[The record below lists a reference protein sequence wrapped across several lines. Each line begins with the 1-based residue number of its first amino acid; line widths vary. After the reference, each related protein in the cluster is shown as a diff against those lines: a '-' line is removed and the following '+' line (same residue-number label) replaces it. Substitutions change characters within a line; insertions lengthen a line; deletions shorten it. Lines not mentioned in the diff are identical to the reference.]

1 MSTRLFDLL
10 PAVYRVRDRA
20 QGDPLRAL
28 LSVIGSEVDRLEA
41 DIDALH
47 DNWFIETCEAW
58 VVPYIGDLLGVRGLS
73 SVGRLSSVGGLGGH
87 VGALPTSNDT
97 FSPRAYV
104 ANTLAYRRRKGTAAV
119 LEQLARDLTGWP
131 ARAVE
136 FFARLA
142 TTQHVNHV
150 RLDAP
155 ATLDVRSAYRMQLV
169 GTPFETAMHTA
180 EVRHID
186 VGRGRYN
193 VPHVG
198 LFLWRA
204 QSYLLIDATARRID
218 ATRFTFDPL
227 GLTRALFNVPETE
240 TALTHLAEPFNV
252 PMPLSRLAF
261 HHHLTRYY
269 GSATDVNSVRVKVGA
284 GVRAAS
290 EIVACDLSDAGAGQW
305 AHEAPAGKIA
315 LDPQLGRL
323 AFAGAPGDEV
333 RVSFAYGFGGD
344 LGGGPYDRR
353 ASLAGAMKAG
363 TTWQVGVMR
372 DPPPAETQ
380 IKATLAD
387 AVAEWNQQPA
397 GSRGVIV
404 LMDSRTHEE
413 DLDTAQTRITLPASS
428 QLVIVAGQ
436 WPEEETND
444 PLRPLARLT
453 GRVAPTGVRP
463 HLKGIIEVVGTAP
476 VGSPAPG
483 RLVLNGLLI
492 EGELRVLGGNLG
504 ELHVAHCTLA
514 PSAAT
519 FACQANPDLAIV
531 FARTI
536 SGTLSPGPAA
546 RSLGLTDT
554 IVDGN
559 VDARELV
566 LQSSTVLGTT
576 TAQTL
581 DASNVICVGRV
592 QVERRQ
598 VGCVRFSYVPIDSE
612 APRRF
617 HCQPTD
623 AASAAIVTPQFVST
637 TFGDPG
643 YAMLATTCPPQIAT
657 GADDEGEMGAWHF
670 VQAPQR
676 IANLQRALD
685 EYLRFGLEAGIL
697 LAHQEPR

>member
-10 PAVYRVRDRA
+10 PAVYRVRDHA

-28 LSVIGSEVDRLEA
+28 LAVIGGEVDQVET
-41 DIDALH
+41 DIGALY
-47 DNWFIETCEAW
+47 DNWFIETCDAW

-73 SVGRLSSVGGLGGH
+73 T
-87 VGALPTSNDT
+87 TSEG

-155 ATLDVRSAYRMQLV
+155 ATVEIRSAYAMQLV
-169 GTPFETAMHTA
+169 GTPFETAMHTG

-186 VGRGRYN
+186 VGRGTYN
-193 VPHVG
+193 IPYVG

-204 QSYLLIDATARRID
+204 QSYLLIDATARRLD
-218 ATRFTFDPL
+218 ANRFTFDPL
-227 GLTRALFNVPETE
+227 GHTRPLFNVPETE
-240 TALTHLAEPFNV
+240 TGLTHLAEPFNV

-269 GSATDVNSVRVKVGA
+269 GANDDVNSVRVRVGSVVRLA
-284 GVRAAS
+284 G
-290 EIVACDLSDAGAGQW
+290 EIVACDLSDAGGGQW

-315 LDPQLGRL
+315 LDPELGRL
-323 AFAGAPGDEV
+323 AFADAPGDEV
-333 RVSFAYGFGGD
+333 LVSFAYGLAGD

-353 ASLAGAMKAG
+353 ASLAEAMKAP

-372 DPPPAETQ
+372 NPPAAQTQ
-380 IKATLAD
+380 IKATLAE
-387 AVAEWNQQPA
+387 AVAEWNQQPPGA
-397 GSRGVIV
+397 HGVIV
-404 LMDSRTHEE
+404 VMDSRTYEE
-413 DLDTAQTRITLPASS
+413 DLDTAQIRITIPASS
-428 QLVIVAGQ
+428 QLVIVAAR
-436 WPEEETND
+436 WPEEETGD
-444 PLRPLARLT
+444 PLQPLARLT
-453 GRVAPTGVRP
+453 GRVIPTGVRP
-463 HLKGIIEVVGTAP
+463 HLRGTLEIVGTAP
-476 VGSPAPG
+476 AGSPNPG

-492 EGELRVLGGNLG
+492 EGQLRVLAGNLA
-504 ELHVAHCTLA
+504 ELHLAHCTLA
-514 PSAAT
+514 PHDAT
-519 FACQANPDLAIV
+519 FTCQANADLAVVVTRSITGRL
-531 FARTI
+531 A
-536 SGTLSPGPAA
+536 PGGAA
-546 RSLGLTDT
+546 RSLSLSDT
-554 IVDGN
+554 IVDGD
-559 VDARELV
+559 VDARAITA
-566 LQSSTVLGTT
+566 QGTTILGAT

-598 VGCVRFSYVPIDSE
+598 VGCVRFSYLPIDSQ

-623 AASAAIVTPQFVST
+623 AQSAAVVRPHFVST

-643 YAMLATTCPPQIAT
+643 YAMLATTCPPLIAA

-670 VQAPQR
+670 LQAPQR
-676 IANLQRALD
+676 VRNLQRALD

-697 LAHQEPR
+697 RADQEPR

>member
-10 PAVYRVRDRA
+10 PAVYRVRDHA

-28 LSVIGSEVDRLEA
+28 LAVIGREVDRVEA
-41 DIDALH
+41 DIGALY
-47 DNWFIETCEAW
+47 DNWFIETCDAW
-58 VVPYIGDLLGVRGLS
+58 VVPYIGDLLGVRGLAAT
-73 SVGRLSSVGGLGGH
+73 RD
-87 VGALPTSNDT
+87 AT

-150 RLDAP
+150 RPAAP
-155 ATLDVRSAYRMQLV
+155 ATLDIRSAYAMQLV
-169 GTPFETAMHTA
+169 GTPFETAMHTG

-186 VGRGRYN
+186 VRRGTYN
-193 VPHVG
+193 IPCVG

-204 QSYLLIDATARRID
+204 PSYLLVDATARRVD
-218 ATRFTFDPL
+218 ARRFTFDPL
-227 GLTRALFNVPETE
+227 GGSRALFNVPETE
-240 TALTHLAEPFNV
+240 TGLTHLAEPLNV

-261 HHHLTRYY
+261 HHHLPRYY
-269 GSATDVNSVRVKVGA
+269 AGGADDVNSVRVKVGA
-284 GVRAAS
+284 VVRPAS
-290 EIVACDLSDAGAGQW
+290 EIVACDLSDAAGGQW
-305 AHEAPAGKIA
+305 AHEAPAGTIA
-315 LDPQLGRL
+315 VDPELGRL
-323 AFAGAPGDEV
+323 AFASPPGAEV
-333 RVSFAYGFGGD
+333 LVSFAYGFGGD

-353 ASLAGAMKAG
+353 ASLAGPLQGG

-372 DPPPAETQ
+372 QPPAAQTQ
-380 IKATLAD
+380 IKATLAE
-387 AVAEWNQQPA
+387 AVSEWNQQPP

-404 LMDSRTHEE
+404 LMDSRTYEE
-413 DLDTAQTRITLPASS
+413 DLDTAQTRIMLPASS

-453 GRVAPTGVRP
+453 GRVSPTGVRP
-463 HLKGIIEVVGTAP
+463 HLRGTIHVVGTAP
-476 VGSPAPG
+476 ANSPALG
-483 RLVLNGLLI
+483 RLVLNGLVI
-492 EGELRVLGGNLG
+492 EGQVRVMAGNLG
-504 ELHVAHCTLA
+504 ELHVAHCSLQ
-514 PSAAT
+514 AAT
-519 FACQANPDLAIV
+519 LTGQANADLALV
-531 FARTI
+531 FTRTI
-536 SGTLSPGPAA
+536 AGSLTLGAAA
-546 RSLGLTDT
+546 RSLDLVDT
-554 IVDGN
+554 IVDGDL
-559 VDARELV
+559 DARALT
-566 LQSSTVLGTT
+566 LQGATILGTT

-581 DASNVICVGRV
+581 DASNVICVGPV
-592 QVERRQ
+592 HVERRQ
-598 VGCVRFSYVPIDSE
+598 VGCVRFSYVPIESE

-623 AASAAIVTPQFVST
+623 AASAAVVRPHFVST

-643 YAMLATTCPPQIAT
+643 YAMLATTCPPPIAA

-670 VQAPQR
+670 LHAPQR
-676 IANLQRALD
+676 VGNLQRALD